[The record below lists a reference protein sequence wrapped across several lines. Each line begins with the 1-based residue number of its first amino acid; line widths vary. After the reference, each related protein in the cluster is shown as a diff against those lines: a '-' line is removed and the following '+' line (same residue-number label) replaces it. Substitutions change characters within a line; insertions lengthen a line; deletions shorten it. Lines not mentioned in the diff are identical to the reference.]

1 MSDIMARLENSLR
14 KSTTNGQSY
23 IQLEGNQL
31 LKGLEHIGPL
41 YQAILKKIPLLI
53 TYQSFRASE
62 ARQQVYY
69 PYLLKE
75 YRNRWFLIC
84 KTRQNPYLQTL
95 ALDRIVE
102 FMEMSPKDFVPYQG
116 VDFDLYYS
124 DTIGVTKS
132 EKDRAN
138 KVILWFNKMNAP
150 YVLTKPLHASQQ
162 VLKED
167 EDGVTIRLDVVLNFE
182 LEREI
187 LGFGDSIKVIAPRH
201 LQSRIRKRLQKA
213 MENY

>member
-1 MSDIMARLENSLR
+1 
-14 KSTTNGQSY
+14 
-23 IQLEGNQL
+23 
-31 LKGLEHIGPL
+31 
-41 YQAILKKIPLLI
+41 
-53 TYQSFRASE
+53 
-62 ARQQVYY
+62 
-69 PYLLKE
+69 
-75 YRNRWFLIC
+75 
-84 KTRQNPYLQTL
+84 
-95 ALDRIVE
+95 
-102 FMEMSPKDFVPYQG
+102 
-116 VDFDLYYS
+116 
-124 DTIGVTKS
+124 
-132 EKDRAN
+132 
-138 KVILWFNKMNAP
+138 MNAP